1 VDLLAA
7 ARRFAG
13 LLGAIAAIVA
23 LLSLLGGLALGSGA
37 AHAVVTGFYVV
48 GAFLLVVGVFAGVR
62 GPLRPKA
69 GEEDGRDAVGGLF
82 GIGIFSRGIRTAT
95 VEERRDSRS
104 TTWLFF
110 TLGLCLILL
119 GVLVDGRATLL
130 P

>member
-1 VDLLAA
+1 MGLLAA

-13 LLGAIAAIVA
+13 LLVALVAIVA
-23 LLSLLGGLALGSGA
+23 VLALLGGLALGSGA
-37 AHAVVTGFYVV
+37 VRSVVTGLYVV

-69 GEEDGRDAVGGLF
+69 GEEEERDAVGGLF

-95 VEERRDSRS
+95 VDERRDARS

-119 GVLVDGRATLL
+119 GVLIDSRASLL